1 LIFSEICSNLLQE
14 SPGLRIAGLKPFRGA
29 PYSVGVRK
37 GDKEWLDFINS
48 TLAMIARSGESEKL
62 LDIWFGEEA
71 KVLLRS
77 LKK

>member
-1 LIFSEICSNLLQE
+1 
-14 SPGLRIAGLKPFRGA
+14 
-29 PYSVGVRK
+29 VGVRK

-48 TLAMIARSGESEKL
+48 ALAIIAQSGESEKL
-62 LDIWFGEEA
+62 LDRWFGEEA